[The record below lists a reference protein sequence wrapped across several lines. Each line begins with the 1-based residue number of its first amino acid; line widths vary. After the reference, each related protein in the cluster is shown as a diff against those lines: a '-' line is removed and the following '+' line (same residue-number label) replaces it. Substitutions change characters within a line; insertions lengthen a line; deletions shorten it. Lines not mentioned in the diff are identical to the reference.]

1 MQTKN
6 LTSVGIIGGG
16 KMGKSI
22 FNHLIKYPLT
32 VTWICRSNFEN
43 ERKRFEK
50 RIRRN
55 FEHGL
60 ISSEQCETSLNRTTI
75 TDDLHAISDC
85 WLIIESVTEHRDVKN
100 RLFSEL
106 ESLISRKAIVATNSS
121 SILPG
126 EFDISGHLK
135 TRFAGMHFFYPAE
148 TNSLLEIISTDD
160 LPAENLIL
168 LQNFA
173 GQTDK
178 FVFVQNHQAAFACNR
193 FFLDIQAGLFNFCTD
208 SNISFEEA
216 DFAIGKHLFPTGI
229 FGMMDLI
236 GFEILQFSITNYIRF
251 HDSPEHIHP
260 LLNFISEKL
269 NTGEHV
275 SSAKARFC
283 THLPNEEELK
293 NNREQEIV
301 QHTNHLFHIFARKYT
316 DKKIFT
322 LEQMRKVITEYTH
335 SDYSPL

>member
-1 MQTKN
+1 
-6 LTSVGIIGGG
+6 
-16 KMGKSI
+16 MGKSI

-32 VTWICRSNFEN
+32 VTWICRSNSEN

-60 ISSEQCETSLNRTTI
+60 ISSEQCETSLNWTTI

-85 WLIIESVTEHRDVKN
+85 QLIIESVTENPEVKN
-100 RLFSEL
+100 KLFRSIDKI
-106 ESLISRKAIVATNSS
+106 ISRDAIITSNSS
-121 SILPG
+121 SILPR
-126 EFDISGHLK
+126 EFDISGDLK
-135 TRFAGMHFFYPAE
+135 TRFAGLHFFYPVE
-148 TNSLLEIISTDD
+148 TNILLEIIATDESH
-160 LPAENLIL
+160 PENSIL

-173 GQTDK
+173 TDIDKYFFLQNIQT
-178 FVFVQNHQAAFACNR
+178 AFACNR

-208 SNISFEEA
+208 RNISFEEV

-229 FGMMDLI
+229 FGMMDQI
-236 GFEILQFSITNYIRF
+236 GFEILLFSITNYIRF

-269 NTGEHV
+269 NTGEHG

-283 THLPNEEELK
+283 AHLPNEKELENK
-293 NNREQEIV
+293 HEQEIV
-301 QHTNHLFHIFARKYT
+301 QHTNHLFHIFAQKYT